1 MVLLYHYIK
10 QAITRTH
17 AISEWW
23 PKCSHEIFIH
33 EYFHITMSSIIL
45 YVWRFCQYF
54 YYQLRQPWPSAGLV
68 RFLTETF
75 YGRMSC
81 VIVSWALSTYTES
94 WYLLYWRGR
103 SKIVIRSSGDIA
115 CYGLHQI
122 YSVIWASRQC
132 ERTHYYTSVQN
143 IYLCAVILMWSFI

>member
-23 PKCSHEIFIH
+23 PKCSYEIFIH
-33 EYFHITMSSIIL
+33 EYSNITLSFIIIL
-45 YVWRFCQYF
+45 VWCSCPYF
-54 YYQLRQPWPSAGLV
+54 ITQLRQPWPSAGLV

-81 VIVSWALSTYTES
+81 VNVSWALSTYTES
-94 WYLLYWRGR
+94 WYLSYWRGR

-115 CYGLHQI
+115 CYGIHQYFVIDLLWVVIVNALPII
-122 YSVIWASRQC
+122 YVC
-132 ERTHYYTSVQN
+132 SVQLN
-143 IYLCAVILMWSFI
+143 RFL